1 MIKRKILKPLFVLF
15 MILLIMTGCGEVEG
29 SENTS
34 APVATSVEELAPVVI
49 AADSCS
55 AALDQMLKVVNQNC
69 AAIKSNQAC
78 YGRGGADLT
87 PVEGVDGFRFGKPGD
102 IVALADIQSLK
113 LSPMDL
119 INNSWGVALIRL
131 PANIADTG
139 PGQSIT
145 FVLFGDVE
153 LTRVTSDGDGIH
165 SFLLTTGSDEPECAS
180 VSPGGLLVQ
189 TPDGVD
195 HVSFSINGVEIS
207 LGSTV
212 FLSAPRDDNNLGTMM
227 TVALIEGS
235 ARINSEGGSTT
246 AIAGLQVD
254 VPLDDEFMADGE
266 PLAAEA
272 YEEDDDVYSLPI
284 DLLERDIEI
293 AEPLD
298 DEALEYFNENE
309 ALFDGLDVED
319 VDEVFEYLTDD
330 EGDEE
335 LPDYLINEL
344 GYTDFSDEVED
355 YLEDDLGYDLE
366 EYDDYDGDEPDDE
379 GAEDDEA
386 PEDEEE
392 MGDEE
397 NAEDAEEDEE
407 EADDGNS

>member
-15 MILLIMTGCGEVEG
+15 MILFVMVGCGEVEG

-49 AADSCS
+49 DADSCS
-55 AALDQMLKVVNQNC
+55 AALDQMLQVVNQNC
-69 AAIKSNQAC
+69 ADMSPNQAC
-78 YGRGGADLT
+78 YGRGGVDLT
-87 PVEGVDGFRFGKPGD
+87 PAEGVDGFRFGKPGD
-102 IVALADIQSLK
+102 IVALADLQSLK

-119 INNSWGVALIRL
+119 INNSWGVALIHL
-131 PANIADTG
+131 QADVADAG
-139 PGQSIT
+139 PEQSIT

-153 LTRVTSDGDGIH
+153 LTRVASDGDEMH

-180 VSPGGLLVQ
+180 ASPGGLLVQ

-212 FLSAPRDDNNLGTMM
+212 FLTAPRDDNNLGTMM

-309 ALFDGLDVED
+309 ALFDELDVED

-330 EGDEE
+330 EGEGE

-366 EYDDYDGDEPDDE
+366 EYDEDIEDEMDDEEAEGDETPEDEEVMGDDE
-379 GAEDDEA
+379 NAEDDE
-386 PEDEEE
+386 
-392 MGDEE
+392 
-397 NAEDAEEDEE
+397 EED
-407 EADDGNS
+407 ADDGND